1 MTYINYSNAITAEE
15 IRIILNGI
23 ARGLKEIHKRKIVH
37 RDIKPQNIVINLDT
51 SEPTIIDYGM
61 ALDLKRECEFKK
73 CGTLAYM
80 APEVYHC

>member
-1 MTYINYSNAITAEE
+1 MTFINYSHSINIEE

-51 SEPTIIDYGM
+51 TEPTIIDYGM
-61 ALDLKRECEFKK
+61 ALDLKR
-73 CGTLAYM
+73 
-80 APEVYHC
+80 